1 MRTEYIPTHKT
12 AREIQN
18 DIELMRRISAKSIP
32 VPIFPKGN
40 RRRIRANHRLRMAVA
55 LSAVAATIAA
65 AAYFWKP

>member
-1 MRTEYIPTHKT
+1 MRTEYIPTHKP

-40 RRRIRANHRLRMAVA
+40 RKRTLPNHRLRMAVA
-55 LSAVAATIAA
+55 LSAVAATIAT

>member
-1 MRTEYIPTHKT
+1 MRTEYIPTNKP

-40 RRRIRANHRLRMAVA
+40 RRRKHGNPHVKTAMIA
-55 LSAVAATIAA
+55 STIALA
-65 AAYFWKP
+65 LATAAYFLKP